1 MSIVTTYKIGPI
13 LRFVYSLFYV
23 SYISWYEAGCPRIV
37 STSSH
42 HSLSKCYNSLMTKF
56 ILHGGFD
63 KNIEYIRDEFFLEAL
78 KDTPT
83 DVKIFL
89 VFFAESEEY
98 LQLRI
103 KQCKELFNKNKGSKN
118 LEFKMASE
126 ENFLEGCAWADV
138 IFLSGGR
145 TLKLLEKLKKFQNLS
160 QIFKGKIVS
169 GDSAGVNALGH
180 YFYSKKT
187 KEINE
192 GLGILPFKIIVHYTD
207 DMGNPLSEVEPN
219 LDTVL
224 LREYETKVF
233 SY

>member
-1 MSIVTTYKIGPI
+1 
-13 LRFVYSLFYV
+13 
-23 SYISWYEAGCPRIV
+23 
-37 STSSH
+37 
-42 HSLSKCYNSLMTKF
+42 MTKF
-56 ILHGGFD
+56 VLHGGFD
-63 KNIEYIRDEFFLEAL
+63 KNIEYIRDEFFQETL

-83 DVKIFL
+83 YVKIFL
-89 VFFAESEEY
+89 VFFAESEEN

-103 KQCKELFNKNKGSKN
+103 EQCEGQFDKNKGYKN
-118 LEFKMASE
+118 LEFKMATE

-145 TLKLLEKLKKFQNLS
+145 TVNLLEKLKKFQKLS
-160 QIFKGKIVS
+160 QVFKGKIVS

-180 YFYSKKT
+180 YFYSRKT

-192 GLGILPFKIIVHYTD
+192 GLGLLPFKVIVHYTD
-207 DMGNPLSEVEPN
+207 DMGNPLSEVGPN